1 MPFNRPPRIL
11 PSPPT
16 DSVVISGPANV
27 PTKPGALNILSIGLP
42 LGAVLL
48 TVLLMSS
55 GGGSG
60 LSYIRFLPIML
71 ATYLATGVTYL
82 VGRRNF
88 KRELAEAREEYSFSL
103 TQVDERLS
111 ELQSEAREA
120 MMAINPSPESCLHRA
135 QARDPRL
142 GERRP
147 SDADFLTPRI
157 GLGDVEP
164 TYEIQAPDLDKS
176 TSGFKDEYMRARRI
190 RDQYSSIP
198 QAPIGVNLPVVGSIG
213 IVGAADQAENLARS
227 IVCQIATNHW
237 PSEVHLAVVS
247 SPQNSQKWQWIAALP
262 HASKLITGR
271 PIAVIDSSLSEW
283 MSGLENELQQREQ
296 WLEAQSQTRA
306 ATNGKASSPL
316 PRLIIVIA
324 DLAVDYRHPGLSL
337 LLQRGKLL
345 GIHAI
350 FLVPKA
356 ELVPGQCGAV
366 TLARNGRA
374 FYREAG
380 ANGRKVDCEA
390 DRFSDRDAI
399 ALTEFLAAVDWPETD
414 DISRPPDLVTVLD
427 LLGASDVHQLPI
439 EEWWD
444 GEAPFGYLNVP
455 IGRKSA
461 TADLIFDLN
470 DRDGSH
476 GPHGLIGGMT
486 GSGKSEVLKTILL
499 GLAATHSPYDL
510 NFALIDYKGGA
521 AFSELVQLP
530 HTVGIVTDIETHAT
544 YAERVIQALA
554 GEIEYRKR
562 VLERARAAFGFGR
575 SHIDEY
581 RELSVKRPLP
591 RLVIVF
597 DEFAE
602 FKNRN
607 PEESKRLISIA
618 RQGRSLGVHLI
629 LATQNIEAAVDPE
642 ILQNS
647 TFRICLRVS
656 QGQDSVQMIGIPDAV
671 GLARGRA
678 YFRAQT
684 RHLFQAGYSGG
695 EYQRPEIGPT
705 IREVVRVTKDGGRES
720 ETLPAWGD
728 ISEISPNGDPGQY
741 TEAQALVDRISAA
754 ARALRMRKPPP
765 VWPDPLPNRLYLPE
779 ILSKHFQGGW
789 NGAIWHECRPWRAAI
804 RDAAR
809 PGPVLGMYD
818 QPTEQRQ
825 VLLQIDP
832 DLGSRHMLLFGSAG
846 TGKSNLLRTLAASI
860 ARTQTPEDAHVY
872 ALDFGGQSALRVLE
886 HFPHVGAVVT
896 RLEEERVLRLL
907 SYLQSEVSRRG
918 DLLRDQEVDSYRDY
932 NAKVGVSSRLPTIYF
947 VIDSYGEFKR
957 QFPIEV
963 TRSVASLV
971 GGGAAVGL
979 HLIVSTSLQ
988 ADVPNDLFANIGFR
1002 LTFYQADQA
1011 EYFRIVGKPSE
1022 AKTREDIENPPPPGR
1037 GLLRGTPPLE
1047 FQAAL
1052 PGEGK
1057 TDEEQTTELIFLATE
1072 MDRAWKGRR
1081 PHPIGTLPHLVTLPK
1096 HSVRRKAHADRAT
1109 TCVLGVDFDTL
1120 SPLELDLQRDSP
1132 AFLVAAVGPQSGKT
1146 TSLRST
1152 ILGLAESSSVDDLQ
1166 FVFFD
1171 FHCRTMTP
1179 FRGLPHPHTYVGS
1192 IAGIDST
1199 LDQLNQE
1206 IERRQSVVEKAYADN
1221 PDTFD
1226 VDKLTSG
1233 WPKILVVID
1242 DYDRYSER
1250 VTEARDE
1257 LAKAL
1262 TTGGELGVRFLIAG
1276 NVSELPR
1283 DFDDPLIRVVRRN
1296 GEGILLSGTEG
1307 IEQFNNARRP
1317 QGQPASGLPAGRG
1330 FLIRRGQPRLIQAAA
1345 YWSDGDDPE
1354 EALSRRIE
1362 TLEAGK

>member
-1 MPFNRPPRIL
+1 
-11 PSPPT
+11 
-16 DSVVISGPANV
+16 
-27 PTKPGALNILSIGLP
+27 
-42 LGAVLL
+42 
-48 TVLLMSS
+48 
-55 GGGSG
+55 
-60 LSYIRFLPIML
+60 ML

-82 VGRRNF
+82 VGRKNF
-88 KRELAEAREEYSFSL
+88 KRELAEAKEQYSFSL
-103 TQVDERLS
+103 TQVDERLI
-111 ELQSEAREA
+111 ELQSEVRKA
-120 MMAINPSPESCLHRA
+120 MVAIDPSPENCLDRA
-135 QARDPRL
+135 QAKDPRL

-157 GLGDVEP
+157 GVGEVEP
-164 TYEIQAPDLDKS
+164 TYEIEASELDKP
-176 TSGFKDEYMRARRI
+176 TSGFEDEFARAKSI
-190 RDQYSSIP
+190 RDQYTKIP
-198 QAPIGVNLPVVGSIG
+198 RAPIGTDLLAVGSIG
-213 IVGAADQAENLARS
+213 IAGDTDQVESLARS
-227 IVCQIATNHW
+227 ILCQIATNHW
-237 PSEVHLAVVS
+237 PTEVDLAVVS
-247 SPQNSQKWQWIAALP
+247 SPQDIQKWQWIAGLP
-262 HASKLITGR
+262 HASQLIVGR
-271 PIAVIDSSLSEW
+271 PVAAIDASLSKW
-283 MSGLENELQQREQ
+283 MIGLENELQQREQ
-296 WLEAQSQTRA
+296 WLEAQGQAGASSD
-306 ATNGKASSPL
+306 GKASPPL
-316 PRLIIVIA
+316 PRLIIVMA
-324 DLAVDYRHPGLSL
+324 YLPVEYRHPGLSL
-337 LLQRGKLL
+337 LLQRGKQL
-345 GIHAI
+345 GVHAI
-350 FLVPKA
+350 FLVTKA

-366 TLARNGRA
+366 VLARNGHA

-380 ANGRKVDCEA
+380 ANGIKIDCEA
-390 DRFSDRDAI
+390 DRFSDREAG
-399 ALTEFLAAVDWPETD
+399 ALAEALAAVDWPETA

-427 LLGASDVHQLPI
+427 LLGTSDVNQLPI

-444 GEAPFGYLNVP
+444 GKHPFGYLKVP
-455 IGRKSA
+455 IGRLSA

-470 DRDGSH
+470 DHDGSH

-486 GSGKSEVLKTILL
+486 GSGKSEVLKCILL

-521 AFSELVQLP
+521 AFNELVQLP
-530 HTVGIVTDIETHAT
+530 HTVGVVTDIETHAT

-554 GEIEYRKR
+554 GEIEHRKR

-591 RLVIVF
+591 RLIIVF

-656 QGQDSVQMIGIPDAV
+656 QAQDSVQMIGIPDAV
-671 GLARGRA
+671 GLPRGRA

-695 EYQRPEIGPT
+695 EYKRPEIGSM
-705 IREVVRVTKDGGRES
+705 IREVIRVTKDGARER
-720 ETLPAWGD
+720 EKLPAWRHVSG
-728 ISEISPNGDPGQY
+728 ISPNRDPGHY
-741 TEAQALVDRISAA
+741 TEAQALVDRISASA
-754 ARALRMRKPPP
+754 KALRLRKPRP
-765 VWPDPLPNRLYLPE
+765 VWPDPLADRLYLPE
-779 ILSKHFQGGW
+779 ILSKNFQGGW
-789 NGAIWHECRPWRAAI
+789 DGTTWHECKPWRTTTQKGAN
-804 RDAAR
+804 

-818 QPTEQRQ
+818 QPAEQRQ
-825 VLLQIDP
+825 VLLQIDSNQ
-832 DLGSRHMLLFGSAG
+832 GSRHMLVFGSAA
-846 TGKSNLLRTLAASI
+846 TGKSNLLRTLVASI
-860 ARTQTPEDAHVY
+860 ARTQTPEDAIIY

-886 HFPHVGAVVT
+886 QFPHVGAVVT
-896 RLEEERVLRLL
+896 RLEDERVLRLL

-918 DLLRDQEVDSYRDY
+918 DLLRNLGVDGFRDY
-932 NAKVGVSSRLPTIYF
+932 NVKVGARSRLPTIYF
-947 VIDSYGEFKR
+947 IIDSYGEFKR
-957 QFPIEV
+957 QIPIEV
-963 TRSVASLV
+963 SRSVASLV

-979 HLIVSTSLQ
+979 QLIVSTSLQ
-988 ADVPNDLFANIGFR
+988 ADVPNELFANIAFR

-1011 EYFRIVGKPSE
+1011 EYFRIIGKPSE
-1022 AKTREDIENPPPPGR
+1022 AKIREDIENPPPPGR

-1052 PGEGK
+1052 PGNGK
-1057 TDEEQTTELIFLATE
+1057 TDEEQTTELSALATE
-1072 MDRAWKGRR
+1072 MDRAWKGNR
-1081 PHPIGTLPHLVTLPK
+1081 PEPIGTLPDLVTLPK
-1096 HSVRRKAHADRAT
+1096 RSIRMGDHADRAA
-1109 TCVLGVDFDTL
+1109 TCVLGFDYDTL
-1120 SPLELDLQRDSP
+1120 SPVELDLQNDSP
-1132 AFLVAAVGPQSGKT
+1132 AFLVAAVSPQSGKT
-1146 TSLRST
+1146 TSLRS
-1152 ILGLAESSSVDDLQ
+1152 IVLGLAESSSTDELQ

-1179 FRGLPHPHTYVGS
+1179 FRGLPHQHAYVGS
-1192 IAGIDST
+1192 SAAIDST
-1199 LDQLNQE
+1199 LDQLNEE
-1206 IERRQSVVEKAYADN
+1206 IERRQSKVEKAYAKN

-1226 VDKLTSG
+1226 IDKLTSG

-1250 VTEARDE
+1250 VKEARDE

-1262 TTGGELGVRFLIAG
+1262 TSGGEIGVRFLIAG

-1283 DFDDPLIRVVRRN
+1283 DFDDPLIRAVRRN

-1330 FLIRRGQPRLIQAAA
+1330 YLIRRGQARLIQAAA

-1354 EALSRRIE
+1354 KNLLQRIE
-1362 TLEAGK
+1362 NLRVHA

>member
-1 MPFNRPPRIL
+1 
-11 PSPPT
+11 
-16 DSVVISGPANV
+16 
-27 PTKPGALNILSIGLP
+27 
-42 LGAVLL
+42 
-48 TVLLMSS
+48 
-55 GGGSG
+55 
-60 LSYIRFLPIML
+60 ML

-82 VGRRNF
+82 VGRKNF
-88 KRELAEAREEYSFSL
+88 KRELAEAKEQYSFSL
-103 TQVDERLS
+103 TQVDERLI
-111 ELQSEAREA
+111 ELQSEVRKA
-120 MMAINPSPESCLHRA
+120 MVAIDPSPENCLDRA
-135 QARDPRL
+135 QAKDPRL

-157 GLGDVEP
+157 GVGEVEP
-164 TYEIQAPDLDKS
+164 TYEIEASELDKP
-176 TSGFKDEYMRARRI
+176 TSGFEDEFARAKSI
-190 RDQYSSIP
+190 RDQYTKIP
-198 QAPIGVNLPVVGSIG
+198 RAPIGTDLLAVGSIG
-213 IVGAADQAENLARS
+213 IAGDADQVESLARS

-237 PSEVHLAVVS
+237 PTEVDLAVVS
-247 SPQNSQKWQWIAALP
+247 SPQDIQKWQWIAGLP
-262 HASKLITGR
+262 HASQLIVGR
-271 PIAVIDSSLSEW
+271 PVAAIDASLSKW
-283 MSGLENELQQREQ
+283 MIGLENELQQREQ
-296 WLEAQSQTRA
+296 WLEAQGQAGASSD
-306 ATNGKASSPL
+306 GKASPPL
-316 PRLIIVIA
+316 PRLIIVMA
-324 DLAVDYRHPGLSL
+324 YLPVEYRHPGLSL
-337 LLQRGKLL
+337 LLQRGKQL
-345 GIHAI
+345 GVHAI
-350 FLVPKA
+350 FLVTKA

-366 TLARNGRA
+366 VLARNGHA

-380 ANGRKVDCEA
+380 ANGIKIDCEA
-390 DRFSDRDAI
+390 DRFSDREAG
-399 ALTEFLAAVDWPETD
+399 ALAEALAAVDWPETA

-427 LLGASDVHQLPI
+427 LLGTSDVNQLPI

-444 GEAPFGYLNVP
+444 GKHPFGYLKVP
-455 IGRKSA
+455 IGRLSA

-470 DRDGSH
+470 DHDGSH

-486 GSGKSEVLKTILL
+486 GSGKSEVLKCILL

-521 AFSELVQLP
+521 AFNELVQLP
-530 HTVGIVTDIETHAT
+530 HTVGVVTDIETHAT

-554 GEIEYRKR
+554 GEIEHRKR

-591 RLVIVF
+591 RLIIVF

-656 QGQDSVQMIGIPDAV
+656 QAQDSVQMIGIPDAV
-671 GLARGRA
+671 GLPRGRA

-695 EYQRPEIGPT
+695 EYKRPEIGSM
-705 IREVVRVTKDGGRES
+705 IREVIRVTKDGARER
-720 ETLPAWGD
+720 EKLPAWRHVSG
-728 ISEISPNGDPGQY
+728 ISPNRDPGHY
-741 TEAQALVDRISAA
+741 TEAQALVDRISASA
-754 ARALRMRKPPP
+754 KALRLRKPRP
-765 VWPDPLPNRLYLPE
+765 VWPDPLADRLYLPE
-779 ILSKHFQGGW
+779 ILSKNFQGGW
-789 NGAIWHECRPWRAAI
+789 DGTTWHECKPWRTTTQKGAN
-804 RDAAR
+804 

-818 QPTEQRQ
+818 QPAEQRQ
-825 VLLQIDP
+825 VLLQIDSNQ
-832 DLGSRHMLLFGSAG
+832 GSRHMLVFGSAA
-846 TGKSNLLRTLAASI
+846 TGKSNLLRTLVASI
-860 ARTQTPEDAHVY
+860 ARTQTPEDAIIY

-886 HFPHVGAVVT
+886 QFPHVGAVVT
-896 RLEEERVLRLL
+896 RLEDERVLRLL

-918 DLLRDQEVDSYRDY
+918 DLLRNLGVDGFRDY
-932 NAKVGVSSRLPTIYF
+932 NVKVGARSRLPTIYF
-947 VIDSYGEFKR
+947 IIDSYGEFKR
-957 QFPIEV
+957 QIPIEV
-963 TRSVASLV
+963 SRSVASLV

-979 HLIVSTSLQ
+979 QLIVSTSLQ
-988 ADVPNDLFANIGFR
+988 ADVPNELFANIAFR

-1011 EYFRIVGKPSE
+1011 EYFRIIGKPSE
-1022 AKTREDIENPPPPGR
+1022 AKIREDIENPPPPGR

-1052 PGEGK
+1052 PGNGK
-1057 TDEEQTTELIFLATE
+1057 TDEEQTTELSALATE
-1072 MDRAWKGRR
+1072 MDRAWKGNR
-1081 PHPIGTLPHLVTLPK
+1081 PEPIGTLPDLVTLPK
-1096 HSVRRKAHADRAT
+1096 RSIRMGDHADRAAI
-1109 TCVLGVDFDTL
+1109 CVLGFDYDTL
-1120 SPLELDLQRDSP
+1120 SPVELDLQNDSP
-1132 AFLVAAVGPQSGKT
+1132 AFLVAAVSPQSGKT
-1146 TSLRST
+1146 TSLRS
-1152 ILGLAESSSVDDLQ
+1152 IVLGLAESSSTDELQ

-1179 FRGLPHPHTYVGS
+1179 FRGLPHQHAYVGS
-1192 IAGIDST
+1192 SAAIDST
-1199 LDQLNQE
+1199 LDQLNEE
-1206 IERRQSVVEKAYADN
+1206 IERRQSKVEKAYAKN

-1226 VDKLTSG
+1226 IDKLTSG

-1250 VTEARDE
+1250 VKEARDE

-1262 TTGGELGVRFLIAG
+1262 TSGGEIGVRFLIAG

-1283 DFDDPLIRVVRRN
+1283 DFDDPLIRAVRRN

-1330 FLIRRGQPRLIQAAA
+1330 YLIRRGQARLIQAAA

-1354 EALSRRIE
+1354 KNLLQRIE
-1362 TLEAGK
+1362 NLRVHA